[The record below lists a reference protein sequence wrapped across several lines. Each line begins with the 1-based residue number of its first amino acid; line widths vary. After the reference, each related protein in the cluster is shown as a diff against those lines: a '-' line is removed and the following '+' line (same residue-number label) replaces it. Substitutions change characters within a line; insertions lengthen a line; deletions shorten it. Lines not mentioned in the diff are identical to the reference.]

1 MDYFLTALAVILIV
15 VFFRFRKNVEKSEEE
30 IKKEKYLNYAIIASL
45 LIFTMVMIAFA
56 NRGSMN
62 VRSSLFSNND
72 QVESEE
78 TKRKGPFYSSEEEQ
92 VMVIL
97 VNQERNREGK
107 PPLTLDPDLSKLARI
122 KAMEMVELE
131 YQAHESP
138 NYGSPEEMIR
148 NAGLTNYRLVGE
160 NFTRTSGRA
169 RSALNSIKDSSQ
181 QEYHLHREEYT
192 HLGVGAVEVERE
204 GFDPYRVYVLFFAKT
219 GEG

>member
-1 MDYFLTALAVILIV
+1 MDYFLTALAIILII
-15 VFFRFRKNVEKSEEE
+15 VFFRFRKNVEKSEDE

-62 VRSSLFSNND
+62 VRSSLFSNDD

-78 TKRKGPFYSSEEEQ
+78 TKKADPFYSSEEEQ

-97 VNQERNREGK
+97 VNQERSREGM
-107 PPLTLDPDLSKLARI
+107 PPLTLDNDLSKLARI

-138 NYGSPEEMIR
+138 NYGTPEKMVR
-148 NAGLTNYRLVGE
+148 NAGLTDYKTVGE
-160 NFTRTSGRA
+160 NFTRTSDRA
-169 RSALNSIKDSSQ
+169 RNALDSIRDSSQ
-181 QEYHLHREEYT
+181 QDYHLHREEYT
-192 HLGVGAVEVERE
+192 HLGVGVVEVERE
-204 GFDPYRVYVLFFAKT
+204 GFNPYRVYVLFFA
-219 GEG
+219 ESRES